1 MYNWQKITQK
11 IAQKSGKRVNPRSV
25 RSVSG
30 GDINAAFIVGEGL
43 DSIFIKLN
51 TKACL
56 AMFEAEEFGLQSINE
71 TDTIKVPTVYCTGIC
86 EEQAFIAMQRLSI
99 TSSPPASQSGK
110 HYKNFGYRL
119 AIMHKQTKLQYGA
132 DRDNTIGS
140 TPQLN
145 NWTQGWFDFWRQHRL
160 YYQLNLIKQTGSA
173 PLSLFDEAYE
183 LGEKMPLLFTDI
195 PVASCLH
202 GDLWQGNWA
211 FDQHG
216 DAAIFDPAHY
226 FGDRETDIAMTRLF
240 GSAPPDFYA
249 AYNEAYPLSD
259 NYTVRE
265 TFYNIYHILNH
276 YNLFG
281 GSYLNQAQQM
291 IRRVLSEIR

>member
-11 IAQKSGKRVNPRSV
+11 IAQKSGKQVNPMSV

-30 GDINAAFIVGEGL
+30 GDINAAFIVGDDP
-43 DSIFIKLN
+43 DSIFVKMN
-51 TKACL
+51 TKARL
-56 AMFEAEEFGLQSINE
+56 AMLEAEEFGLRTIDK
-71 TDTIKVPTVYCTGIC
+71 TDTIKVPTVYCTGVC
-86 EEQAFIAMQRLSI
+86 EEHAFIAMQRLNI
-99 TSSPPASQSGK
+99 TGSPASLSK
-110 HYKNFGYRL
+110 KPYRDFGHKL
-119 AIMHKQTKLQYGA
+119 AVMHQQTQPQYGA

-145 NWTQGWFDFWRQHRL
+145 NWAQDWFDFWRQQRL
-160 YYQLNLIKQTGSA
+160 YYQLNLIKQSGSG
-173 PLSLFDEAYE
+173 PSSLFDEAYE
-183 LGEKMPLLFTDI
+183 LGEKMPQLFTDI
-195 PVASCLH
+195 PVSSCLH

-211 FDQHG
+211 FDQYEN
-216 DAAIFDPAHY
+216 ATIFDPAHY

-249 AYNEAYPLSD
+249 AYNETYPLSD